1 MPPWSQAL
9 CIDTPVWPCC
19 CQLASTCALGAVLQ
33 VFRKIVNDPRFSA
46 LSTLGEKKQCYH
58 EYVQQRRNEEKEEE
72 RRKARQAREDFV
84 KMLEGSGNVDSRTK
98 CVAVRVWLP
107 G

>member
-1 MPPWSQAL
+1 M
-9 CIDTPVWPCC
+9 
-19 CQLASTCALGAVLQ
+19 LQ

-46 LSTLGEKKQCYH
+46 LSTLGEKKQCFH

-84 KMLEGSGNVDSRTK
+84 KMLEESGNVDSRTK
-98 CVAVRVWLP
+98 WVLGGDGLLAAGAGAGAVCRHGAPVCC
-107 G
+107 GDG

>member
-1 MPPWSQAL
+1 M
-9 CIDTPVWPCC
+9 
-19 CQLASTCALGAVLQ
+19 LQ

-46 LSTLGEKKQCYH
+46 LSTLGEKKQCFH

-84 KMLEGSGNVDSRTK
+84 KMLEESGNVDSRTK
-98 CVAVRVWLP
+98 WVLGGGWLACCWGWGRGCVPARGSCVLR
-107 G
+107 